1 MADFT
6 ITVDGTAYTSRE
18 DAVDAVNAAWHAY
31 KAANGDE
38 RVGGDRADY
47 IEWKNENRPSDD
59 EWDGATPEEKAATA
73 EVREANYRAAL
84 ESREAVAA
92 E

>member
-1 MADFT
+1 MADFM

-38 RVGGDRADY
+38 RVAGDKADY
-47 IEWKNENRPSDD
+47 IAWKDSFRPTDD